1 MATGGAGTAGRRIV
15 VGALA
20 LVTALGAAACASKSS
35 GGSSSAGSSGDT
47 YHIPAILSITGTA
60 SFLGTQERNALL
72 ALQRQVNA
80 TGGIKGKKLKFDIQ
94 DNQSSPSVAVSLAS
108 KVISRSPVMITG
120 SVTSTDRPVD
130 NLVTS
135 NGPVIYDLS
144 PGDHPDRG
152 GFVFSA
158 SASTA
163 SQTAAF
169 VNFAKAKGWTR
180 VAAITSTDASGQDG
194 WEGIE
199 KNAKASGG
207 AVSVTEHET
216 FAPTDVS
223 VTSQL
228 AKIKSTKPDAVFVW
242 STGTPVSSVFKG
254 MQQLGMSEMPTMTT
268 NGNAAYAAMQKL
280 ASILPQQLFF
290 PGGAFQFD
298 LSQLS
303 GTQKQV
309 VGTFDGAMKKQG
321 SVVPDEGNALAWDPG
336 LILVSA
342 LRKLGPDASAQQLK
356 DYLNKLTG
364 FTGIVGT
371 YDFVNPQVAPDNRGV
386 GTDAVLISRWDATKK
401 RWVGVSGPGG
411 RSLRAG
417 S

>member
-1 MATGGAGTAGRRIV
+1 MATEGVFTATRRIA
-15 VGALA
+15 VGVLA
-20 LVTALGAAACASKSS
+20 VATAIGGAACASSS
-35 GGSSSAGSSGDT
+35 GGGGGSSGDT
-47 YHIPAILSITGTA
+47 YHIPAILSISGSA

-72 ALQRQVNA
+72 ALQKQVNA
-80 TGGIKGKKLKFDIQ
+80 TGGIKGKKLKFDIS

-108 KVISRSPVMITG
+108 KVIARSPVLITG
-120 SVTSTDRPVD
+120 SVTSTNRPVD

-144 PGDHPDRG
+144 PGDHPERG

-169 VNFAKAKGWTR
+169 VNFAKAKGWNH

-194 WEGIE
+194 WEGIQ
-199 KNAKASGG
+199 KGAAASDG
-207 AVSVTEHET
+207 AVSITHHET

-228 AKIKSTKPDAVFVW
+228 AKIKATKPDAIFVW

-254 MQQLGMSEMPTMTT
+254 MQQLGMSQTPTMTT

-280 ASILPQQLFF
+280 AAVLPRQLFF

-303 GTQKQV
+303 GNQKQV
-309 VGTFDGAMKKQG
+309 VGTFDKAMKGQG

-342 LRKLGPDASAQQLK
+342 LRKLGPGASAKELK
-356 DYLNKLTG
+356 DHLNKLTG

-371 YDFVNPQVAPDNRGV
+371 YNFVDPSVAPDNRGI
-386 GTDAVLISRWDATKK
+386 GTTSVLISRWDATKK

-411 RSLRAG
+411 KNLRSE

>member
-1 MATGGAGTAGRRIV
+1 MGTGGRFFTSTRRIAV
-15 VGALA
+15 ATLA
-20 LVTALGAAACASKSS
+20 VVTALGAAACASSSSS
-35 GGSSSAGSSGDT
+35 GGGGSSGDT
-47 YHIPAILSITGTA
+47 YHIPAILSITGSA

-72 ALQRQVNA
+72 ALEKQVNA
-80 TGGIKGKKLKFDIQ
+80 TGGIKGKKLKFDIE
-94 DNQSSPSVAVSLAS
+94 DNQTSPSVAVSLAS
-108 KVISRSPVMITG
+108 KVISKSPVLITG
-120 SVTSTDRPVD
+120 SVTSTNRPVD

-144 PGDHPDRG
+144 PGDHPKRG
-152 GFVFSA
+152 GMVFSA
-158 SASTA
+158 AASTA

-169 VNFAKAKGWTR
+169 VNFAKAKGWKR
-180 VAAITSTDASGQDG
+180 VGAITSTDASGQDG

-199 KNAKASGG
+199 KNAKATGG
-207 AVSVTEHET
+207 AVAVTDHET

-228 AKIKSTKPDAVFVW
+228 AKIKATKPDAVFVW

-254 MQQLGMSEMPTMTT
+254 MQQLGMSKTPTMTT

-280 ASILPQQLFF
+280 KTILPDQLFF

-298 LSQLS
+298 LSQLQ
-303 GTQKQV
+303 GEQKQV
-309 VGTFDGAMKKQG
+309 VSTFDTAMKRQG

-342 LRKLGPDASAQQLK
+342 LRKVGPDASAK
-356 DYLNKLTG
+356 EISSYINKLTG
-364 FTGIVGT
+364 HTGIAGT
-371 YDFVNPQVAPDNRGV
+371 YNFVDPGVAPDNRGI
-386 GTDAVLISRWDATKK
+386 GTDSVMISRWDPSKN

-411 RSLRAG
+411 KSLRAEA
-417 S
+417 